1 MTDSTNAKLRELR
14 ESLEARRKESIAKSK
29 APDISTN
36 VAWYF
41 VGKSDAAEDCV
52 WLIDAMIQEAGE

>member
-1 MTDSTNAKLRELR
+1 MTQNEQLRML
-14 ESLEARRKESIAKSK
+14 L
-29 APDISTN
+29 
-36 VAWYF
+36 